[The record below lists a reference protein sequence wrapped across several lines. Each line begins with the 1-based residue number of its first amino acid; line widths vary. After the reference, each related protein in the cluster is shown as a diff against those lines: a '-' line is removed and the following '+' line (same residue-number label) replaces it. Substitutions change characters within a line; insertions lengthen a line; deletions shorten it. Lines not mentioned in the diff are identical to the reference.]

1 MLLEVYFIGFSVI
14 ALCHLFRHREQ
25 FRESKRFIPRFVYYI
40 SNIPLAYTIRP
51 IWNVY
56 IFCQVY
62 VMLPSIQNFRVFTND
77 ELREQLQKFYDT
89 DFSFEFNFT
98 KQSDVVLLRLS
109 LIILFVSQILLFASH
124 PGKASS
130 VTCYSN
136 DGMSTQCDHCNL
148 QSKFTQHSKM
158 YGHCIS
164 QYQFFDSEICN
175 EIGQQ
180 NYLFALIQQLVHGV
194 FLVLFDVLYLLS
206 TVPLLS
212 SLKQYVQANGF
223 NSSLFAN
230 ILSILLSKQ
239 YLVLSW
245 MFSIMVIR
253 TYTIVNS
260 LVTNILLLNM
270 GLTMSGFQNW
280 KENIKQIAR
289 GQRVVVKFVEE
300 VQVSEIREMKNL
312 EVAKSVANHLV
323 IKKIEGLLPG
333 DIVDVQMSDRTIK
346 ATILTQ
352 KQAFDV
358 VKNWKYGQGFF
369 KELGKY
375 IKASKF
381 SLRV

>member
-1 MLLEVYFIGFSVI
+1 MVTASHSTSFLTLRFAMKLVSRIIF
-14 ALCHLFRHREQ
+14 LHLF
-25 FRESKRFIPRFVYYI
+25 
-40 SNIPLAYTIRP
+40 N
-51 IWNVY
+51 
-56 IFCQVY
+56 
-62 VMLPSIQNFRVFTND
+62 
-77 ELREQLQKFYDT
+77 
-89 DFSFEFNFT
+89 
-98 KQSDVVLLRLS
+98 
-109 LIILFVSQILLFASH
+109 
-124 PGKASS
+124 
-130 VTCYSN
+130 
-136 DGMSTQCDHCNL
+136 
-148 QSKFTQHSKM
+148 
-158 YGHCIS
+158 
-164 QYQFFDSEICN
+164 
-175 EIGQQ
+175 
-180 NYLFALIQQLVHGV
+180 
-194 FLVLFDVLYLLS
+194 
-206 TVPLLS
+206 
-212 SLKQYVQANGF
+212 
-223 NSSLFAN
+223 SLFTVYS
-230 ILSILLSKQ
+230 LFCL
-239 YLVLSW
+239 
-245 MFSIMVIR
+245 MFMVIR